1 MFADIV
7 PTGSTSPPTTPP
19 TNSNPQSNSN
29 PQLIRFMAK
38 ANGTEYGY
46 VAENQYW
53 YDTAG
58 SPRRT
63 ARNNFISAVK
73 TGKFPPTSPYISFP
87 ADTFEVKAAF
97 RPLTPAE
104 QQGGRFYST
113 TVRYYEQGPCYRED
127 TWGLIA
133 LHIIQKT
140 PTAPAFIYA
149 TFEQADNL
157 LTTVNGKAVPVED
170 ENGNVINSS
179 PTSTLPA
186 LTYKDDPANPLVSV
200 TPATAPA
207 CVTTGNP
214 HLFYVNSPGLTGLPG
229 GNICVNQRDHAIPP
243 PIVTV
248 NTAAHASI
256 TAYSAA
262 NGISNSP
269 WPYYKLVNV
278 QAYPFNVTDIVPD
291 PNSPRNAATFYQA
304 NIVVET
310 NYTLQNFSGGPPKNG
325 APSNYTPQGTLYQQ
339 NAYVLNGYGTLKSSY
354 DMGGCMGCHAVA
366 QFNNGGDFSF
376 IIGAPPARAPEAPSV
391 SNSEQAKARYRSLFY
406 PNQVK

>member
-1 MFADIV
+1 
-7 PTGSTSPPTTPP
+7 
-19 TNSNPQSNSN
+19 
-29 PQLIRFMAK
+29 MAK